1 MALSLPYLGEHC
13 EQVGISAQGIVNH
26 LLPVL
31 PISSITKGVV
41 FELNAFRVNCNFSWN
56 CFYEWLTL
64 MANDAL
70 PLTLVAV
77 KSLVFR
83 LNKKRSE
90 LSRNKHGDQIVL
102 LFQEPFF
109 AQQSVPAAE
118 HAQPSND
125 SAEVQQKV
133 VVTAKPKLC
142 VRNVNKKLK
151 RKDEKIKEFKSEV
164 SALSKENHGLHSR
177 LATLRQQCNV

>member
-1 MALSLPYLGEHC
+1 MALSLPYLDEYC

-31 PISSITKGVV
+31 LISLITKGVV
-41 FELNAFRVNCNFSWN
+41 FELNVFRVNCSLSWN

-70 PLTLVAV
+70 PLTLTAV

-83 LNKKRSE
+83 LNKKRLE

-118 HAQPSND
+118 HTQPSND

-151 RKDEKIKEFKSEV
+151 RKDEKLRNIKLKF
-164 SALSKENHGLHSR
+164 LHC
-177 LATLRQQCNV
+177 LKKTTDFTVT

>member
-1 MALSLPYLGEHC
+1 MAD
-13 EQVGISAQGIVNH
+13 I
-26 LLPVL
+26 
-31 PISSITKGVV
+31 
-41 FELNAFRVNCNFSWN
+41 
-56 CFYEWLTL
+56 
-64 MANDAL
+64 DAL
-70 PLTLVAV
+70 PLTLTAV

-83 LNKKRSE
+83 LNKKRLE
-90 LSRNKHGDQIVL
+90 LSCNKHGDQIVL

-142 VRNVNKKLK
+142 VSFGKDCSDCLFVAINNTRNNMN
-151 RKDEKIKEFKSEV
+151 DTYKS
-164 SALSKENHGLHSR
+164 
-177 LATLRQQCNV
+177 

>member
-1 MALSLPYLGEHC
+1 MEPWSLGDGLVTGEHC

-31 PISSITKGVV
+31 PISKGVV
-41 FELNAFRVNCNFSWN
+41 FELNAFRVNCNFSWS

-70 PLTLVAV
+70 PLTLTAV

-90 LSRNKHGDQIVL
+90 L
-102 LFQEPFF
+102 
-109 AQQSVPAAE
+109 
-118 HAQPSND
+118 
-125 SAEVQQKV
+125 
-133 VVTAKPKLC
+133 
-142 VRNVNKKLK
+142 
-151 RKDEKIKEFKSEV
+151 
-164 SALSKENHGLHSR
+164 
-177 LATLRQQCNV
+177 